1 MATKTVTRADI
12 KAGRIYRCSLCETKC
27 NDEVK
32 MEISAMVA
40 GRANV
45 RSTHYFCE
53 DSCADKYARDFHT
66 EGYTTDVVDLT
77 KDLTFLKQIMGGIIG
92 AGRTSKTC
100 FEAIKMTRL
109 QLKCKIMLL
118 GRETPRHI
126 VEVELFKLSQS
137 AMQYAELVAEDED
150 PVFNGIM
157 QGAQKDE
164 YTQIEAY
171 NLAMWAREQYED
183 KRCLS
188 MWFD

>member
-1 MATKTVTRADI
+1 
-12 KAGRIYRCSLCETKC
+12 
-27 NDEVK
+27 
-32 MEISAMVA
+32 MVA

-45 RSTHYFCE
+45 QSTHYFC
-53 DSCADKYARDFHT
+53 DDACADKYARDFHI
-66 EGYTTDVVDLT
+66 EGYTRDVADLT
-77 KDLTFLKQIMGGIIG
+77 HDLKFLKEVMGDIVG
-92 AGRTSKTC
+92 AGRTSKSC
-100 FEAIKMTRL
+100 FEAIKMTRI
-109 QLKCKIMLL
+109 QLKCKTMLL

-137 AMQYAELVAEDED
+137 AMQYAELIAEDED
-150 PVFNGIM
+150 PVFNDII
-157 QGAQKDE
+157 QGADDCD